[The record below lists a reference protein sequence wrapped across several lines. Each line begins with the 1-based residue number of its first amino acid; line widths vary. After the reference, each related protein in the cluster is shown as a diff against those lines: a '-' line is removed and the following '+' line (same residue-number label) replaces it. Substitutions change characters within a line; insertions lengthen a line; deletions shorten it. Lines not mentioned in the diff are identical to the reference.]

1 MRQAMSAGARDYLV
15 KPFDS
20 DELFKTIETVAK
32 REQSSGR
39 ICPLP
44 PPHRRP
50 KQARRMF
57 IPSSARKA
65 GSAKA

>member
-1 MRQAMSAGARDYLV
+1 MHQAMSAGARDYLV

-20 DELFKTIETVAK
+20 DELFKTIETVAE
-32 REQSSGR
+32 RER
-39 ICPLP
+39 VKWENLP
-44 PPHRRP
+44 ITAAASPA